1 MPAGGDRRGRS
12 PAHAG
17 HLPSWQRLAIML
29 VLVVIA
35 AGIGAAVIS
44 SRG

>member
-1 MPAGGDRRGRS
+1 MLTGGDGRGRS

-17 HLPSWQRLAIML
+17 HLPSWERLAIVL
-29 VLVVIA
+29 VLVLIA

-44 SRG
+44 SHG